1 MKSPS
6 LSEFFEGL
14 LARFVFADEGL
25 VASDDFGH
33 FCFDGG
39 EVLGRE
45 GFFAIEVV
53 EETGVGCGAVAELGL
68 RKEFENGGR
77 ENVRS
82 GVTHEL

>member
-1 MKSPS
+1 MNLVTKWVFMKSPS
-6 LSEFFEGL
+6 RSEFFQGL
-14 LARFVFADEGL
+14 LARFVFADERL

-33 FCFDGG
+33 FGFDGG

-68 RKEFENGGR
+68 RK
-77 ENVRS
+77 
-82 GVTHEL
+82 